1 MTDDAQTKDL
11 LKKLEKHLEQEN
23 PVLQEVVGSFRQ
35 LDQISKGLGYFNHN
49 DSFAIRTPWWPL
61 ISILG
66 TYSSGKSTFINS
78 YLDYKLQATGNQAVD
93 DKFTVMSYTADK
105 GVHVLPGVA
114 LDSDPRFPLYGIGQ
128 AIEAAA
134 PGEGKHVDSFL
145 QLKTCPSEKLRG
157 KILIDS
163 PGFDADAQRT
173 STLRITDRIIDL
185 SDLVLI
191 FFDARHPEPGS
202 MRDTLKHLVGATLKR
217 RDRTKFLYILN
228 QIDVTAQEDNPE
240 QVFAAWQRALAEQ
253 GLTAGEY
260 FCIYDDKVAVPI
272 QDEELRARYKRKRD
286 IDLREITRRIEHV
299 KVERAYRIVGTLE
312 QTAETIQK
320 EIVPRIKSFLDRW
333 RRQVLLAE
341 GVVAALIVI
350 LFLVICIKSDAW
362 SVTGVIG
369 SFFGSIGS
377 SLTTQIGTLIA
388 LLLLGWGHF
397 SLRSFLAKRL
407 IAKVAPEIKNRDKR
421 ENYVQAFVKNTR
433 WWRPLLKRNPSG
445 WSKAAE
451 KRLNLISEDS
461 NTYIQKLNDA
471 FTDPSGD
478 ADTGVGEA
486 SEDRSSIRE
495 TFSPQNKT
503 DDA

>member
-1 MTDDAQTKDL
+1 MTEDAQTKDL

-35 LDQISKGLGYFNHN
+35 LDQISRGIGYFNHN

-145 QLKTCPSEKLRG
+145 QLKTCPSDKLRG

-217 RDRTKFLYILN
+217 RDKTKFLYILN

-312 QTAETIQK
+312 HTAETIQK
-320 EIVPRIKSFLDRW
+320 DIVPRIKSFLDRW

-341 GVVAALIVI
+341 GVVAALILI

-362 SVTGVIG
+362 SVTGAIG

-397 SLRSFLAKRL
+397 SLRGFLAKRL

-451 KRLNLISEDS
+451 RRLNRITEDS

-478 ADTGVGEA
+478 ADTVVGEA

-495 TFSPQNKT
+495 TFSQQNQT

>member
-1 MTDDAQTKDL
+1 MTEDVQTKDL
-11 LKKLEKHLEQEN
+11 LRHLEKHLEQEN

-35 LDQISKGLGYFNHN
+35 LDQISRGLGFFNTN
-49 DSFAIRTPWWPL
+49 ESYAIRTPWWPL

-93 DKFTVMSYTADK
+93 DKFTVMSYTADQ

-128 AIEAAA
+128 AIEAVA

-272 QDEELRARYKRKRD
+272 QDEELRARYQRKRD
-286 IDLREITRRIEHV
+286 ADLREINRRIEHV

-312 QTAETIQK
+312 HTADRIQK

-341 GVVAALIVI
+341 GVAAAVIVV
-350 LFLVICIKSDAW
+350 LFLVICIRSDAW
-362 SVTGVIG
+362 SVTGAIG

-377 SLTTQIGTLIA
+377 SLTTQVGTA
-388 LLLLGWGHF
+388 VVLLALGWGHF
-397 SLRSFLAKRL
+397 SLRGFLARRL
-407 IAKVAPEIKNRDKR
+407 ISKQAREIKNRDQR
-421 ENYVQAFVKNTR
+421 ENFVQAFARNTR
-433 WWRPLLKRNPSG
+433 WWRPLLKCNPSG
-445 WSKAAE
+445 WSKSTE
-451 KRLNLISEDS
+451 KRLVRIVEDS
-461 NTYIQKLNDA
+461 NRYIQKLNDA

-478 ADTGVGEA
+478 KWDDEGAGE
-486 SEDRSSIRE
+486 RSSIRDSFAPVDE
-495 TFSPQNKT
+495 GGREKT
-503 DDA
+503 